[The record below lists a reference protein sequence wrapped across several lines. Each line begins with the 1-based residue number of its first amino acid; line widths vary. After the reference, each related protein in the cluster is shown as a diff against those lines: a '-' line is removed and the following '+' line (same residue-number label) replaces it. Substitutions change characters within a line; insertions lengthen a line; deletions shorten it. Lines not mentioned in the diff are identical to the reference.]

1 MGKLQQD
8 VGVLNEGDVLRG
20 HIAASEKA
28 LASITPDSARALMQ
42 NTADAHR
49 LADEL
54 RASGADVRAEE
65 SRLTTIE
72 ERMVKSAKPIVSALG
87 GSAQFADLR
96 QQIDP
101 TITDKWWRLDEVVAA
116 ERRKQWQRIGVAA
129 AIIALIGLAGFLL
142 RGVLFPRDPVGD
154 AVFAAQAAL
163 RDGDGARAVSVIDLG
178 LTNVPT
184 STTLLIWKAALLEQQ
199 KQPNASGVYDQAQA
213 MMPEKDFVLE
223 KSQVNLMLGNYEQV
237 ISDTTRLIDAYPD
250 LAEAYFIRASGHES
264 RNDNAQAIQDLEAAA
279 RIAEAAGNDTL
290 YATAR
295 VRLGMLMQNA
305 GAGPQQP

>member
-8 VGVLNEGDVLRG
+8 VGVLNEGDVLRE
-20 HIAASEKA
+20 HISASEKA
-28 LASITPDSARALMQ
+28 LASITPGSARELLQ

-49 LADEL
+49 LKDAL

-65 SRLTTIE
+65 SRLETIE
-72 ERMVKSAKPIVSALG
+72 ERMVKSARPIVTALG
-87 GSAQFADLR
+87 GSAQFASVR
-96 QQIDP
+96 KQIDP
-101 TITDKWWRLDEVVAA
+101 TITDKWWQLDEVVAD
-116 ERRKQWQRIGVAA
+116 ERRKQWQRIGIGV

-142 RGVLFPRDPVGD
+142 RDVLFPDDPVGD
-154 AVFAAQAAL
+154 AVFAAQSAL
-163 RDGDGARAVSVIDLG
+163 RDGDGPRAVSAIDLG

-199 KQPNASGVYDQAQA
+199 QQSGATSVYGQAQA
-213 MMPEKDFVLE
+213 MMPERDFVLE
-223 KSQVNLMLGNYEQV
+223 KSQVNLMLGNFEQV
-237 ISDTTRLIDAYPD
+237 ITDTTRLINAYPD

-264 RNDNAQAIQDLEAAA
+264 RNDSAQAIQDLEQAA

-305 GAGPQQP
+305 GAGLQQP